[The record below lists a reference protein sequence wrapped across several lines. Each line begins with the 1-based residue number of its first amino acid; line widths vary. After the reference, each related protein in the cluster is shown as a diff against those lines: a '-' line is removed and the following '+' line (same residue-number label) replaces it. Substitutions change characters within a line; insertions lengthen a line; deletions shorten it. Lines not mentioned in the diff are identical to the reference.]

1 MLAELEDQ
9 QKLDKAILA
18 AGNPRFK
25 EELWINHRMLQ
36 LFGLL
41 SLYFCCDGYGEDG
54 FKEECLAPI
63 PSGYTPDGSIEL
75 HITPNA
81 DGSVKMAPYPF
92 DVVPLRVSVRARRM
106 QPGRYASEAAC
117 RAAYFAGRYPS
128 RVQPD
133 DCLAGAGSRARGA
146 EPRVRVKRRPQH
158 LRRFELAIVVVARGR
173 ARACREQ
180 EIAAPRAA
188 PPERG
193 GGGDGARVVD
203 HHRRREGLLAERK
216 LAPVRVVAEAD
227 PVPGAGAQRLADA
240 RAARP
245 GAVAQG
251 GGEGAL
257 LVDLQGEARAGGGID
272 P

>member
-117 RAAYFAGRYPS
+117 RGW
-128 RVQPD
+128 
-133 DCLAGAGSRARGA
+133 L
-146 EPRVRVKRRPQH
+146 
-158 LRRFELAIVVVARGR
+158 
-173 ARACREQ
+173 
-180 EIAAPRAA
+180 
-188 PPERG
+188 
-193 GGGDGARVVD
+193 
-203 HHRRREGLLAERK
+203 
-216 LAPVRVVAEAD
+216 
-227 PVPGAGAQRLADA
+227 
-240 RAARP
+240 
-245 GAVAQG
+245 
-251 GGEGAL
+251 
-257 LVDLQGEARAGGGID
+257 
-272 P
+272 

>member
-1 MLAELEDQ
+1 MPACSFRCRHRPVARPLRCPDQSQGRVRDLSNRVQTVLAELEDQ

-133 DCLAGAGSRARGA
+133 DCLLCRSR
-146 EPRVRVKRRPQH
+146 EPRPRCGTPRPGQAPPPTPAA
-158 LRRFELAIVVVARGR
+158 L
-173 ARACREQ
+173 RACHCSGRKG
-180 EIAAPRAA
+180 ASSRVPRT
-188 PPERG
+188 
-193 GGGDGARVVD
+193 GDRRSPRNSPRT
-203 HHRRREGLLAERK
+203 RRRR
-216 LAPVRVVAEAD
+216 
-227 PVPGAGAQRLADA
+227 
-240 RAARP
+240 
-245 GAVAQG
+245 
-251 GGEGAL
+251 
-257 LVDLQGEARAGGGID
+257 
-272 P
+272 